1 MKAAWGEG
9 EKATA
14 RGRTNARNLTE
25 LTDAITKIDDPK
37 LQASNF
43 MQFMHKINKGQ
54 VIVESILVIQD
65 RKLTCNNR

>member
-1 MKAAWGEG
+1 MEAAWGDG
-9 EKATA
+9 EKAIG
-14 RGRTNARNLTE
+14 RSRTNARNLTE

-54 VIVESILVIQD
+54 VFWG
-65 RKLTCNNR
+65 N